1 MILDLEI
8 RESVIFRKE
17 INQTLSYSKSV
28 LRCGLNFEPSGLG
41 GLLLDLTISG
51 PFPVFMSL
59 DIKSLNL
66 KQDRIKVI
74 DVSISFT

>member
-1 MILDLEI
+1 M
-8 RESVIFRKE
+8 VA
-17 INQTLSYSKSV
+17 YSKSV
-28 LRCGLNFEPSGLG
+28 LRCGLNFEPSGFG

-59 DIKSLNL
+59 DIKSL